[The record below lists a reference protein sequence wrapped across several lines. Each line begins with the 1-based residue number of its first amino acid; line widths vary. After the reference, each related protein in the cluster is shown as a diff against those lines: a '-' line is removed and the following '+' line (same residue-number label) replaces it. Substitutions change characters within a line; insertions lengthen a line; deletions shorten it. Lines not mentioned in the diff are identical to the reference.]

1 MGKYTRKVLTDI
13 AWGPTRCGHHVSFAF
28 HFGQSKVADHDF
40 GLLIL
45 TVVQQVLR
53 LERKVGEKKL
63 QTTLIAGLIVG
74 HDDIPDVASWVLP
87 RCEAPRF
94 PGPLLI
100 KPDARTPLRTPPCE

>member
-1 MGKYTRKVLTDI
+1 MGKYTRNVLTDI

-53 LERKVGEKKL
+53 LERKVEKKF
-63 QTTLIAGLIVG
+63 INYV
-74 HDDIPDVASWVLP
+74 DSWVNCGSLTNSP
-87 RCEAPRF
+87 KLKDS
-94 PGPLLI
+94 G
-100 KPDARTPLRTPPCE
+100 RTDLSFRHSKFLQKRSV

>member
-63 QTTLIAGLIVG
+63 QTTLIAGLIVE
-74 HDDIPDVASWVLP
+74 ASP
-87 RCEAPRF
+87 
-94 PGPLLI
+94 
-100 KPDARTPLRTPPCE
+100 THQNLRTMEDRLEL